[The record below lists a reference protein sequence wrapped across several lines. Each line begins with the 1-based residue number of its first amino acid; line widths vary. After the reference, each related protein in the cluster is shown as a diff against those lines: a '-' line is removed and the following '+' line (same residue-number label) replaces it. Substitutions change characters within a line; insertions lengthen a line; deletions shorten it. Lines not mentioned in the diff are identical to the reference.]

1 MLALLEVLPVIIF
14 GVVYFLNGK
23 SIAIANIHY
32 QFDGIYSATA
42 ALMLSTVIVFAAIWF
57 WKRTLTK
64 GQMGMLAMVLILGG
78 ATIILHNPDFLKWKP
93 TVLSWA
99 LAIAFAGTQ
108 QFSQQ
113 GLVERALGEQ
123 ITLPAKIY
131 ARLSFLWAGY
141 FLLLGALNLIVAFQ
155 FSEAFWVKYK
165 LWSMASSPI
174 LAIISAVVIAPYLKE
189 TSDTKSTSQNQEESP

>member
-1 MLALLEVLPVIIF
+1 MLALLEILPVIIF

-23 SIAIANIHY
+23 SIAIANINY

-42 ALMLSTVIVFAAIWF
+42 ALMLSTVMVFAAIWF

-64 GQMGMLAMVLILGG
+64 GQMGMLAMVLTLGG

-131 ARLSFLWAGY
+131 TRLSFLWAGY

-189 TSDTKSTSQNQEESP
+189 TQDTKSTPQNQEESP

>member
-1 MLALLEVLPVIIF
+1 MLALLEILPVILF
-14 GVVYFLNGK
+14 GIVYFLNGK
-23 SIAIANIHY
+23 EVAIANLHY

-42 ALMLSTVIVFAAIWF
+42 ALMLSTVIVFVTIWF

-78 ATIILHNPDFLKWKP
+78 ATIILHNPNFLKWKP

-141 FLLLGALNLIVAFQ
+141 FLLLGTLNLIVAFQ
-155 FSEAFWVKYK
+155 FPEAFWVKYK

-174 LAIISAVVIAPYLKE
+174 LAIISAIMIAPNIKE
-189 TSDTKSTSQNQEESP
+189 TPDTKNAQQNEEKSP